1 MDPIIDLTHITK
13 TYHSKGKSVLA
24 LKDVTLPVAKGS
36 FTTIVGPSGCG
47 KSTLLKIIAGISLP
61 YQGRLNYKGREISS
75 INTDSGLSL
84 KTAIC
89 FPWLTLI
96 ENVELAL

>member
-13 TYHSKGKSVLA
+13 TYRSKGKSVLA
-24 LKDVTLPVAKGS
+24 LKDVTLPVEKGS

-61 YQGRLNYKGREISS
+61 YQGRLTKAARSHRS
-75 INTDSGLSL
+75 TPMSGLSL

-89 FPWLTLI
+89 FPG
-96 ENVELAL
+96 